1 MRSQVPADWGSINLG
16 GPVIT
21 AGGLV
26 FMAGTLD
33 QSIRAF
39 DVETGK
45 ELWRGELPA
54 GGKATPMTYRLS
66 DGGRQYLVV
75 AAGGGSVWGAGD
87 YVVAFALPDSARGTK
102 GGRR

>member
-1 MRSQVPADWGSINLG
+1 
-16 GPVIT
+16 VIT

-33 QSIRAF
+33 HSIRAF
-39 DVETGK
+39 DVESGK

-66 DGGRQYLVV
+66 ERGRQYVVV
-75 AAGGGSVWGAGD
+75 AAGGGGVWGAGD
-87 YVVAFALPDSARGTK
+87 YVVAFALPDSARRAR
-102 GGRR
+102 GGER